1 MECITKTIQR
11 EDGGGGDVL
20 DGNVMRGPEKRDKKV
35 GGEWARGYKAFYHRN
50 KLAGTRGGI

>member
-1 MECITKTIQR
+1 MYNQNDSER
-11 EDGGGGDVL
+11 RWRGGDVL